1 MNNRA
6 TFSQYCLSLCIVQN
20 PASSG
25 KIMFIVAVTRK
36 QQVSDI
42 AQPFLSY
49 TDIPPNP
56 LFFHSFANTDVKKIL
71 ISLPS
76 QLTSLNLCS
85 ILYTMWLYKMNVTP
99 AKIQHK
105 YNINKRNKSNQI
117 IFHIL
122 VHIFLRLLG
131 LS

>member
-36 QQVSDI
+36 QQVADI

-56 LFFHSFANTDVKKIL
+56 LFFIVMQIQMWKK
-71 ISLPS
+71 
-76 QLTSLNLCS
+76 
-85 ILYTMWLYKMNVTP
+85 
-99 AKIQHK
+99 
-105 YNINKRNKSNQI
+105 NINLASI
-117 IFHIL
+117 PTHFAEPM
-122 VHIFLRLLG
+122 
-131 LS
+131 